1 MLLENALAHL
11 SKDSKFRQIIEETP
25 PIILNLN
32 NNDIYIALL
41 KSIVSQQLSVKAAD
55 KIYNRLLD
63 IFPNRYPLPEQ
74 LKNTEIPQLLSVGLS
89 NQKSAYM
96 QNVANFFLEHN
107 NAKTDWSSKN
117 DQEIIDQLT
126 TTKGVG
132 VWTVQ
137 MILMFSLN
145 RPDVFPV
152 DDLGIQQGMIRLF
165 GLDKNDKKLKN
176 EMIALAENW
185 RPYRTIAARY
195 LWRWKDTTLS
205 QTKV

>member
-1 MLLENALAHL
+1 MLLNSALTHL
-11 SKDSKFRQIIEETP
+11 SKDLKFRQIIETTP
-25 PIILNLN
+25 PIILNPN

-41 KSIVSQQLSVKAAD
+41 ESIVSQQLSVKAAD
-55 KIYNRLLD
+55 TIYNRLLD
-63 IFPNRYPLPEQ
+63 IFPDRYPQPEH
-74 LKNTEIPQLLSVGLS
+74 LKNIEIPQLRSVGLS
-89 NQKSAYM
+89 NQKSTYI
-96 QNVANFFLEHN
+96 QNVAHFFLEHD
-107 NAKTDWSSKN
+107 NAKTDWSSKT

-126 TTKGVG
+126 TIKGVG

-165 GLDKNDKKLKN
+165 DLDKNDKKLKN
-176 EMIALAENW
+176 KMAELAENW

-195 LWRWKDTTLS
+195 LWRWKDTALS
-205 QTKV
+205 